1 MATIFDVA
9 KRAGVSK
16 STVSRVL
23 NHPDSVKE
31 KTRTAI
37 ERAIRELNYSPSY
50 FAQGI
55 RTGKTKTIAMLV
67 PEYSNMF
74 YSEMFRGVEDVA
86 LAHGYMVLV
95 CNTERHSNSEEE
107 YIEELLRRNVDGI
120 IYNTYQINEKTI
132 RYLQEISDKIPVVFM
147 DRIFHKNEGISY
159 VLTDG
164 YNSTRKAVHYL
175 FERGKRNIGYIR
187 NTEDI
192 AVIEERYQGYLQGL
206 RDCGLPVKQEFIYR
220 IEHEHEPDYIRL
232 GRRAAK
238 HYLMLARRPDAIMAA
253 IDTIAIGCLLQLRR
267 EGVRIPEEIN
277 VVGYDNIS
285 LSELIEPSLT
295 TIAQPIRELGQKAGE
310 IVIARINGEEI
321 GHQVIYDGELVIR
334 DTTN

>member
-9 KRAGVSK
+9 RLAGVSK

-23 NHPDSVKE
+23 NHPESVKE
-31 KTRTAI
+31 ETRVAI
-37 ERAIRELNYSPSY
+37 EQAIRELNYSPSY

-67 PEYSNMF
+67 PEYTNVF

-86 LAHGYMVLV
+86 LRHGYMVLV

-107 YIEELLRRNVDGI
+107 YIKELLKRNVDGI
-120 IYNTYQINEKTI
+120 IYNTYQMNPKTI
-132 RYLQEISDKIPVVFM
+132 RYLQEISADVPVVFM
-147 DRIFHKNEGISY
+147 DKIFKEEDQVSY

-164 YNSTRKAVHYL
+164 FNSTRRAVKYL
-175 FERGKRNIGYIR
+175 YDRGKRDIGYIR

-206 RDCGLPVKQEFIYR
+206 KDCGLPVKQEYIYR
-220 IEHEHEPDYIRL
+220 IEHEHEPDYIKL

-238 HYLMLARRPDAIMAA
+238 HYLGLSKRPDAIMAA
-253 IDTIAIGCLLQLRR
+253 IDTIAIGCLLQLQK
-267 EGVRIPEEIN
+267 EKVKIPEEIN
-277 VVGYDNIS
+277 IVGYDNIS
-285 LSELIEPSLT
+285 LSELIEPGMT
-295 TIAQPIRELGQKAGE
+295 TIAQPIRTLGQKAGE
-310 IVIARINGEEI
+310 IVIAKINGEEI
-321 GHQVIYDGELVIR
+321 QDKVIYQAELVIR
-334 DTTN
+334 STTN